1 MKTYIFYT
9 NEGFAQDGDN
19 NDVENC
25 QVIGWAKG
33 DTPRSAFNNLVN
45 EAGYLTTLSFN
56 SVSCQ
61 ELSSNTAY
69 DFSLKTAMQK

>member
-9 NEGFAQDGDN
+9 NEGFTQDGDN

-33 DTPRSAFNNLVN
+33 DTPKSAFNNLVN
-45 EAGYLTTLSFN
+45 KSGYLTTLCFN

-61 ELSSNTAY
+61 ELSSNKAY
-69 DFSLKTAMQK
+69 DFCLKTAMQK